1 MSSPDRNTPEY
12 RWNLAARIA
21 SEMISAGLSHRDIN
35 ESTTCD
41 DLLELGD
48 LPKPEVTYLRSLTLL
63 ADHEARD
70 LFARHAR
77 GKATPEDPAE
87 CTTFNF
93 FRQLVWINLYSRP
106 DGEDGLP
113 V

>member
-1 MSSPDRNTPEY
+1 MPTDCNTPEY
-12 RWNLAARIA
+12 RWELAARIA
-21 SEMISAGLSHRDIN
+21 NSMLGAGLSHRDIN
-35 ESTTCD
+35 EATTCD
-41 DLLELGD
+41 DLLELGE
-48 LPKPEVTYLRSLTLL
+48 LPKPEVTYLRSLILL
-63 ADHEARD
+63 ADHEARE
-70 LFARHAR
+70 LFTRHAR

-93 FRQLVWINLYSRP
+93 FRQLVWISLYSRP